1 MLSIAVVY
9 CKKSVPAHNYL
20 SIYNCFI
27 VVFFMLHCFGYI
39 LLLLWSSC
47 LLLSV
52 AGAAAVVLAATW
64 LLLVLFIIITVT
76 IDDRSIMLPFF
87 ISYLWKIHTFFNT
100 PIESPRVIWNKP
112 KNNVTNL
119 ECSLISVL
127 VLSVGTVISPPNVWF
142 SFHLAFAGL
151 LWNCSK
157 HCRSTPCSNR
167 YSLMIMLRS
176 FWSLTPCHL
185 ARSE

>member
-1 MLSIAVVY
+1 MLLLIALVY
-9 CKKSVPAHNYL
+9 CKKSVPVHTIICYL
-20 SIYNCFI
+20 LFHCF
-27 VVFFMLHCFGYI
+27 LCCCCFGYL

-47 LLLSV
+47 SFFSV
-52 AGAAAVVLAATW
+52 AGAATVVLAAT
-64 LLLVLFIIITVT
+64 LLLLELFLIIATV
-76 IDDRSIMLPFF
+76 IINHRSTMLTFF
-87 ISYLWKIHTFFNT
+87 TSYLWKIHTFLNT
-100 PIESPRVIWNKP
+100 PIESPRVIWNIS

-127 VLSVGTVISPPNVWF
+127 VLSVGTGISPPNVWF
-142 SFHLAFAGL
+142 SFRLAFAGL
-151 LWNCSK
+151 LRNCCK
-157 HCRSTPCSNR
+157 RCRSTPWSNR